1 MVWIAD
7 MYFGGLS
14 GLADALGKGK
24 TSLYSY
30 KYKPTGVGATLLS
43 ELESLGISS
52 SWIKTGEGPTFTSLS
67 ALDKLEQERPPSSAS
82 RHATEKAWLHH
93 AGKILFND
101 LVVPQKAITS
111 YFSRMVGN
119 DVDSAQPDVRESDRW
134 SHEIAKVTRDRDE
147 IEDVRIPLYW
157 QSVPAGQMA
166 PIVTEEV
173 DEFNVS
179 QRYRNTFAVYI
190 RGDSLLEAGIED
202 GDIAVFR
209 VADVARDGD
218 LAFACVNGLCTLK
231 IYRDTPTGIV
241 LEPANKNYEA
251 IQVGSED
258 NLSIRGILMNI
269 IRKPR
274 RQIK

>member
-1 MVWIAD
+1 
-7 MYFGGLS
+7 
-14 GLADALGKGK
+14 
-24 TSLYSY
+24 
-30 KYKPTGVGATLLS
+30 
-43 ELESLGISS
+43 
-52 SWIKTGEGPTFTSLS
+52 
-67 ALDKLEQERPPSSAS
+67 
-82 RHATEKAWLHH
+82 
-93 AGKILFND
+93 
-101 LVVPQKAITS
+101 
-111 YFSRMVGN
+111 MVGN

-190 RGDSLLEAGIED
+190 RGDSLVDAGIED

-209 VADVARDGD
+209 IAEVAREGD
-218 LAFACVNGLCTLK
+218 LVFACVNGLCTLK
-231 IYRDTPTGIV
+231 IYRDTPAGIV
-241 LEPANKNYEA
+241 LEPANKNYQA
-251 IQVGSED
+251 IQVGPDD